1 MKDKIRKDLIQIRK
15 NISKKEVLEKSK
27 EIKKR
32 LFEIDEFKNSSCIL
46 FYISYGNEVFTH
58 DMIKE
63 FLKNKKNVIVPISD
77 VDNKKLI
84 LSKLDD
90 WKDLEK
96 GAYNILEPR
105 EETIREVSVFDIDLV
120 IAPGVGFDEHGCR
133 IGHGKGYYDRILRD
147 STNALH
153 IGLAF
158 ENQII
163 EEVPIESH
171 DIPVDKIVTEKR
183 IIDCMKVI

>member
-15 NISKKEVLEKSK
+15 NIPKKEVLEKSK
-27 EIKKR
+27 KIQKN
-32 LFEIDEFKNSSCIL
+32 LFELNEFKNATCVL

-63 FLKNKKNVIVPISD
+63 CLKNKIDVVVPISD

-84 LSKLDD
+84 LSRLND
-90 WKDLEK
+90 WKDLEI

-105 EETIREVSVFDIDLV
+105 EETIQEVSVFDIDLV
-120 IAPGVGFDEHGCR
+120 IVPGVGFDEHGCR
-133 IGHGKGYYDRILRD
+133 IGHGEGYYDGLLKD
-147 STNALH
+147 STNAVH

-158 ENQII
+158 EKQII

-171 DIPVDKIVTEKR
+171 DVPVDKIVTEER
-183 IIDCMKVI
+183 LIDCRV